1 LVIKPQALPFL
12 GSIVDILGKN
22 SIKTVRMR
30 LKKPGQWLNDIGL
43 QQENGNFA
51 IIHAVSQDVYSK
63 VHSLVN
69 GNTLLKRPI
78 SRATKD
84 E

>member
-1 LVIKPQALPFL
+1 MVIKPQALPFL

-69 GNTLLKRPI
+69 GNTQLSRPI